1 MANRWDPAIRLNA
14 EEAMKHPWILE
25 LKKKSS
31 KEIRPKHR
39 LRRDGDTSIEHDNT
53 RKLLFFSLH
62 SGV

>member
-1 MANRWDPAIRLNA
+1 MRLNA

-39 LRRDGDTSIEHDNT
+39 LRREADTSVDHNDT
-53 RKLLFFSLH
+53 ARKFLIYKFAQ
-62 SGV
+62 